1 MTITSPIRKLGAS
14 NTFSIGWW
22 MKKLAHLL
30 LFPVVLIAV
39 SRQTCAGQAP
49 PASTDALALYRSSWN
64 PLTAGPQL
72 ITTADLLAPGQFFV
86 KTYAYSEFGWAQYGE
101 GWSTGTH
108 SLPQHLSVVNP
119 QLEFDYGVT
128 NSIQVDA
135 YIPAVSWW
143 QGPGG
148 GQPAGHG
155 TGVGDTTVD
164 LRYRFLIQRPGTWRP
179 TLALVSYIGLPTSSW
194 FNTPS
199 TPGGFVPLGKL
210 PSTHFG
216 TPVLTEALGFRKNVR
231 PFRVSGAVYYSYAIP
246 SSNNGSP
253 QRYGDIFQSR
263 LAVEHVLNDKRGLGY
278 SIELIEINGLPFRI
292 DGSKVTSGQK
302 TFGVVG
308 GQPTIEYNLTP
319 RIVSSAGLLFTGAG
333 NRDIAGVFPN
343 FSIYYY
349 FGKVT
354 PR

>member
-1 MTITSPIRKLGAS
+1 M
-14 NTFSIGWW
+14 
-22 MKKLAHLL
+22 KLAHLL
-30 LFPVVLIAV
+30 LFPLVLIAV
-39 SRQTCAGQAP
+39 CRQPCSGQA
-49 PASTDALALYRSSWN
+49 ASADNDALALYRSSWN

-72 ITTADLLAPGQFFV
+72 ITTADLLAPGKFFV

-101 GWSTGTH
+101 GWSTGTQP
-108 SLPQHLSVVNP
+108 LPQHLSVVNP

-135 YIPAVSWW
+135 YTPAVSWW
-143 QGPGG
+143 QGAGQ
-148 GQPAGHG
+148 GQPASHG

-164 LRYRFLIQRPGTWRP
+164 LRYRFRIQRPGTWRP
-179 TLALVSYIGLPTSSW
+179 TLALVSYLALPTSSW

-199 TPGGFVPLGKL
+199 TPGGFAPLGKL

-216 TPVLTEALGFRKNVR
+216 TPVLTEALAFRKNVR
-231 PFRVSGAVYYSYAIP
+231 PFRVSGGVYYSYAIP
-246 SSNNGSP
+246 SSNDGAP
-253 QRYGDIFQSR
+253 KRYGDIFQYR
-263 LAVEHVLNDKRGLGY
+263 LAGEHVLNDKHGFGY
-278 SIELIEINGLPFRI
+278 AIELIGIHGLPFRI
-292 DGSKVTSGQK
+292 DRASVTAGQK

-308 GQPTIEYNLTP
+308 GQATVEYNLTH
-319 RIVSSAGLLFTGAG
+319 RIVSSVGVLFTAAG

-349 FGKVT
+349 FGKVR

>member
-1 MTITSPIRKLGAS
+1 M
-14 NTFSIGWW
+14 
-22 MKKLAHLL
+22 MKLAHLV
-30 LFPVVLIAV
+30 LFPLVLIAV
-39 SRQTCAGQAP
+39 CRQPCSGQA
-49 PASTDALALYRSSWN
+49 ASADNAALALYRSSWN

-72 ITTADLLAPGQFFV
+72 ITTADLLAPGKFFV

-101 GWSTGTH
+101 GWSTGTQP
-108 SLPQHLSVVNP
+108 LPQHLSVVNP

-148 GQPAGHG
+148 GQPASHG
-155 TGVGDTTVD
+155 AGVGDTTVD

-179 TLALVSYIGLPTSSW
+179 SLALVSYFALPTSSW

-199 TPGGFVPLGKL
+199 TPGGFSPLGKL

-216 TPVLTEALGFRKNVR
+216 TPVLTESLSFRKNVR
-231 PFRVSGAVYYSYAIP
+231 PFRISGAVYYSYQIP
-246 SSNNGSP
+246 SSKDSAA
-253 QRYGDIFQSR
+253 QRYGDIFQYR
-263 LAVEHVLNDKRGLGY
+263 FAFEQVLNDKRGFGY
-278 SIELIEINGLPFRI
+278 ATEFIGVDGLPFRI
-292 DGSKVTSGQK
+292 DRASVTAGQK

-308 GQPTIEYNLTP
+308 VQPTIEYNLTH
-319 RIVSSAGLLFTGAG
+319 RIVSSVGVLFTAAG
-333 NRDIAGVFPN
+333 NHDIAGAFPN
-343 FSIYYY
+343 FSLYYY